1 MTSKS
6 ERLRKLEVELEDLQ
20 RWLKLG
26 LVPRK
31 DIERHEEEIAHLRA
45 RIDEERSRLQ
55 HLRDSG
61 QSEEYVTPKRQNQR
75 SPYSDT
81 PTMPDI
87 DMMDEGG
94 EMSETGFESTTETTD
109 LDTSYTHDD
118 RDMETDRTDFEDARN
133 SRDDI
138 DPERERN
145 RWKRGFRDPDDDE
158 W

>member
-1 MTSKS
+1 MTNKS
-6 ERLRKLEVELEDLQ
+6 ERLRKLEAELEDLQ

-31 DIERHEEEIAHLRA
+31 DMARHEEEIAHLQA
-45 RIDEERSRLQ
+45 KIDEERERLRS
-55 HLRDSG
+55 LRESG
-61 QSEEYVTPKRQNQR
+61 QQEEYVTPKRQAQR

-87 DMMDEGG
+87 NMMDEGG
-94 EMSETGFESTTETTD
+94 EMSDTSFDSTTETSD
-109 LDTSYTHDD
+109 LETSYATDE
-118 RDMETDRTDFEDARN
+118 RDAEGDRTELDESN
-133 SRDDI
+133 SSSDDI

-145 RWKRGFRDPDDDE
+145 RWKRGFRDPDDDD